1 MASAEKASKYLSLVQ
16 DEFRKHSDGSVCKA
30 QSPETCPFNKRAESG
45 DRLEG
50 DAGSGITA
58 EEDAEYMEAVK
69 NGDMEKAE
77 RMVRKAAA
85 KAMPYTKVVGEN
97 GLPKVVY
104 HGTSEFGFT
113 KFDFGKAG
121 KRSFDAYK
129 VPGMF
134 FSDNFFAAQSYT
146 GNSFKDVKPDPV
158 SSDRYFYWNEP
169 TDEDDAYD
177 YLNHIADKKNGGEKI
192 LEKLR
197 SYSDGASEILDFA
210 RKEWS
215 IRHSDFDKYRDEF
228 FEKTNGV
235 NAVFLN
241 MKNPRIGSSDGGTW
255 GHVRDIS
262 EGENAK
268 EIGHKEFV
276 NDAIA
281 SGHDGVIIN
290 DVIDYG
296 SPPIGGFKPS
306 TDYIAFN
313 SAQIK
318 SADPVTYDDAGNVI
332 PLSKRF
338 NFSSADIRDEATGR
352 ILDIIKNVDAEDA
365 SLDWTSG
372 KNPEI
377 HRYRGKRQ
385 PIDRVPKKITK
396 QIIVENCKL
405 IKTVDEK
412 LLPLLAGKVY
422 GMLTGKVEA
431 EDFIDWCMDEC
442 GLEEWQAYRIAR
454 DQIVKAREWIKIA
467 DWKHRGVSY
476 VMWCHSGKDAEPRD
490 YHVAKWNG
498 KSGLRNGCPNGLNG
512 FVFNIDNPP
521 VIDKKT
527 GERGLPST
535 LIGCKCFLR
544 GIKGV

>member
-45 DRLEG
+45 ERLEE
-50 DAGSGITA
+50 DMGSWITA
-58 EEDAEYMEAVK
+58 AEDQAYLDAVK
-69 NGDMEKAE
+69 RGDIATCAK
-77 RMVRKAAA
+77 MVREAAA
-85 KAMPYTKVVGEN
+85 KAMPDIIRDEN
-97 GLPKVVY
+97 GDPLVVY
-104 HGTSEFGFT
+104 HSTDAEFTQFDRARLGENTDLNAGDEAARRMARLGFWFNEKDLREKLYQNRVIAAYANVENPYKTTFDELWDVLSEISHEEFVDGLKKHGYDGIVLEDTEFGGKSFVM
-113 KFDFGKAG
+113 FD
-121 KRSFDAYK
+121 
-129 VPGMF
+129 P
-134 FSDNFFAAQSYT
+134 
-146 GNSFKDVKPDPV
+146 
-158 SSDRYFYWNEP
+158 E
-169 TDEDDAYD
+169 
-177 YLNHIADKKNGGEKI
+177 
-192 LEKLR
+192 
-197 SYSDGASEILDFA
+197 
-210 RKEWS
+210 
-215 IRHSDFDKYRDEF
+215 
-228 FEKTNGV
+228 
-235 NAVFLN
+235 
-241 MKNPRIGSSDGGTW
+241 
-255 GHVRDIS
+255 
-262 EGENAK
+262 
-268 EIGHKEFV
+268 
-276 NDAIA
+276 
-281 SGHDGVIIN
+281 
-290 DVIDYG
+290 
-296 SPPIGGFKPS
+296 
-306 TDYIAFN
+306 
-313 SAQIK
+313 QIK
-318 SADPVTYDDAGNVI
+318 SADPVTYDDADNVI

-365 SLDWTSG
+365 SLEWTSG

-498 KSGLRNGCPNGLNG
+498 KSGLRNGRPNGLNG